1 VKYKILTDGNC
12 FKLIY
17 KKGCRGWRTQIDM
30 DYHGEPTRI
39 GYFTTAK
46 AADDYA
52 KQHYGIDAIRVREW
66 RTV

>member
-1 VKYKILTDGNC
+1 
-12 FKLIY
+12 
-17 KKGCRGWRTQIDM
+17 M